1 MAEYTPAQFAR
12 ALERAVGKTPKETV
26 AVVRK
31 GANNV
36 KTDARRNVHADRPI
50 HNAHAQQ
57 FINWDVEAQGV
68 QVVAEIGYD
77 KDAGKRPGRRTGPG
91 GWATS
96 WSSAAAANSSPHHD
110 LANALETEEPRFT
123 AALGDLGEGL
133 IPG

>member
-12 ALERAVGKTPKETV
+12 ALERAVGKAPKETV

-36 KTDARRNVHADRPI
+36 KTDARRNVTQTAPV
-50 HNAHAQQ
+50 HNARAQQ
-57 FINWDVEAQGV
+57 FINYDVEAQGV
-68 QVVAEIGYD
+68 EVVAEVGYD
-77 KDAGKRPGRRTGPG
+77 RTMKPARLGNLLEFG
-91 GWATS
+91 GGGDKS
-96 WSSAAAANSSPHHD
+96 PPHHD